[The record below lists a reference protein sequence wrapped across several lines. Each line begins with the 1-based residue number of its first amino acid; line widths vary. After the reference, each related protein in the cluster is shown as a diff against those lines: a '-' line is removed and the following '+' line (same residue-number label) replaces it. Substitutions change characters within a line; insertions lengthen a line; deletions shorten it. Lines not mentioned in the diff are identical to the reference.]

1 VVRPRSLAVSVVVG
15 VGAICALVAVAGT
28 GRESP
33 GAQAQ
38 PARPGS
44 VGRVAGA
51 RPPRTSYPRGRQFYV
66 STGGSDTAVGSRA
79 HPWRTIGYAASQAR
93 PGATVHVAP
102 GSYAGPLL
110 IERGGTARRPLR
122 FLSDRRWGARI
133 TAGSP
138 GPILIVNIRGDH
150 VTFQDFD
157 VSGSGGDGSAA
168 ISANGTNDAILGNHV
183 HDLAAPCLK
192 GGGDGAAGIVVA
204 GDGYRLRGGLVDG
217 NLVERIG
224 SGPRDGS
231 CRLVHGIYAS
241 VPDVRISN
249 NVTSDAAGDGITSW
263 HAARSLTIA
272 NNLSVF
278 NGGSG
283 ILVGSGDAGATT
295 GNTRTLVANNIVY
308 RNERAGITEST
319 DGGHRVGPGNRY
331 LHNLAFMNGS
341 SGLGDLSPAAMVSDT
356 LSRDPGLGQK
366 GQGARRRF
374 CLSSG
379 SPVVDAGTRLGAP
392 TRDFDGKRRPRGRTV
407 DIGPYELPAGSCA
420 R

>member
-1 VVRPRSLAVSVVVG
+1 MAG
-15 VGAICALVAVAGT
+15 VGAICALVAVVGT
-28 GRESP
+28 GRDSP
-33 GAQAQ
+33 GAAAQ
-38 PARPGS
+38 PALPAS
-44 VGRVAGA
+44 VGRIAAA
-51 RPPRTSYPRGRQFYV
+51 RPPRTAYPRGRQFYV
-66 STGGSDTAVGSRA
+66 STGGSDAAVGSRR

-102 GSYAGPLL
+102 GSYAGPLR

-122 FLSDRRWGARI
+122 FLSDRRWGAHI
-133 TAGSP
+133 TAGSA
-138 GPILIVNIRGDH
+138 GPILIVDVRGDH
-150 VTFQDFD
+150 VTFQGFD

-168 ISANGTNDAILGNHV
+168 ISADGTDDAILGNHV

-192 GGGDGAAGIVVA
+192 GGGNGAAGIVVA
-204 GDGYRLRGGLVDG
+204 GDDYRKRGGLVDG
-217 NLVERIG
+217 NLVEHIG

-263 HAARSLTIA
+263 HAARALTIV

-283 ILVGSGDAGATT
+283 ILIGSGDAGATS

-308 RNERAGITEST
+308 RNQRAGITESS
-319 DGGHRVGPGNRY
+319 DGSHLVGPGNRY
-331 LHNLAFMNGS
+331 LHNLAYMNGS
-341 SGLGDLSPAAMVSDT
+341 SGLSNLSSAAMVSDT
-356 LSRDPGLGQK
+356 LSRDPGLGEE

-379 SPVVDAGTRLGAP
+379 SPVVDAGTGLGAP
-392 TRDFDGKRRPRGRTV
+392 TRDFEGKPRPRGHAV

-420 R
+420 G